1 MAVIEKKQKNDL
13 HSHLHL
19 ITIELS
25 LKIQD
30 VIIRQ
35 KYVEVKMRKK
45 SHISLARYI
54 VGTMGVEELREHK
67 KAFYL
72 GSILPDCKPS
82 FLTKRHEINGTFD
95 DVKRY
100 IFDLTTFCD
109 ISARNSRAYFRNL
122 GQVIHYIADYFTF
135 PHNDIYQGSIKEHC
149 MYEKELKH
157 TLNEYIKSGEAEKNK
172 REAQNFKTP
181 EALLDYV
188 LKAHEEYLKV
198 KKTVAEDCKYIVKIC
213 HTVVEAV
220 INLLNQKLEK
230 NYMPVIV

>member
-1 MAVIEKKQKNDL
+1 
-13 HSHLHL
+13 
-19 ITIELS
+19 
-25 LKIQD
+25 
-30 VIIRQ
+30 
-35 KYVEVKMRKK
+35 MRKK

-54 VGTMGVEELREHK
+54 VGTMDLEELKEHK

-109 ISARNSRAYFRNL
+109 ITDINSRAYFRNL

-135 PHNDIYQGSIKEHC
+135 PHNDIYQGSIKDHC
-149 MYEKELKH
+149 MYEKKLKH
-157 TLNEYIKSGEAEKNK
+157 TLNKYIKSKEAEKNK
-172 REAQNFKTP
+172 RQAKNFKTP

-188 LKAHEEYLKV
+188 LKAYDEYLKV
-198 KKTVAEDCKYIVKIC
+198 KKSAAEDCRYIVGIC

-230 NYMPVIV
+230 NLLPTIA

>member
-1 MAVIEKKQKNDL
+1 M
-13 HSHLHL
+13 HSHLQL
-19 ITIELS
+19 ITI
-25 LKIQD
+25 D
-30 VIIRQ
+30 VNLRILDVKIRQ
-35 KYVEVKMRKK
+35 QYVEVKMRKK

-54 VGTMGVEELREHK
+54 VGTIGLEELNAHK

-100 IFDLTTFCD
+100 IFDLTTLCD
-109 ISARNSRAYFRNL
+109 ITSRNSRAYFRNL

-135 PHNDIYQGSIKEHC
+135 PHNDIYQGSIKDHC
-149 MYEKELKH
+149 RYEKQLKS
-157 TLNEYIKSGEAEKNK
+157 TLNEYIQSGEAQKNRK
-172 REAQNFKTP
+172 EAKNFKTP

-188 LKAHEEYLKV
+188 WKAHKEYLKV
-198 KKTVAEDCKYIVKIC
+198 KKSTMEDCKYIVGVC

-220 INLLNQKLEK
+220 IYLLNQRLEK
-230 NYMPVIV
+230 NLMPRIV

>member
-1 MAVIEKKQKNDL
+1 M
-13 HSHLHL
+13 HSHLQL
-19 ITIELS
+19 ITMNMSFRIL
-25 LKIQD
+25 D
-30 VIIRQ
+30 VKIRQ
-35 KYVEVKMRKK
+35 QYVEVRMRKK

-54 VGTMGVEELREHK
+54 VGTIGLEELNAHK
-67 KAFYL
+67 KAFYF

-109 ISARNSRAYFRNL
+109 ITARNSRAYFRNL

-135 PHNDIYQGSIKEHC
+135 PHNDIYEGNMKDHC
-149 MYEKELKH
+149 MYEKQLKY
-157 TLNEYIKSGEAEKNK
+157 TLNEYIRSGEAEKNK
-172 REAQNFKTP
+172 REAKNFKTP
-181 EALLDYV
+181 EALFDYV

-198 KKTVAEDCKYIVKIC
+198 KKSVVEDCKYIVGIC

-230 NYMPVIV
+230 NLMPKIV

>member
-1 MAVIEKKQKNDL
+1 
-13 HSHLHL
+13 
-19 ITIELS
+19 
-25 LKIQD
+25 
-30 VIIRQ
+30 
-35 KYVEVKMRKK
+35 MRKK

-54 VGTMGVEELREHK
+54 VGNTGLEELREHK

-100 IFDLTTFCD
+100 ILDLTTFCD
-109 ISARNSRAYFRNL
+109 ITARNSRSYFRNL

-135 PHNDIYQGSIKEHC
+135 PHNDIFKGNIKEHC
-149 MYEKELKH
+149 RYEKKLKH
-157 TLNEYIKSGEAEKNK
+157 TLNEYIRSGEAAKNK

-188 LKAHEEYLKV
+188 LKAHEEYLRV
-198 KKTVAEDCKYIVKIC
+198 KKSTVEDCKYIVRIC

-220 INLLNQKLEK
+220 IHLLNQKLEK
-230 NYMPVIV
+230 NLLPVMV